1 VFRRKFKKMMETQN
15 STLFLTRK
23 SKLEIYDFTLFN
35 ILYEDAEELAE
46 FFKNETK
53 IDYENYPEGDEAAFC
68 TYDKD
73 KNIFLCIDVK
83 HLNIEIIAHESFH
96 AAIKIFRFIGENE
109 ISLSEVTAYLL
120 GYIAGEFEKLLIEN
134 NLMNPLKQIKNEK

>member
-1 VFRRKFKKMMETQN
+1 MKTQN
-15 STLFLTRK
+15 QTIFLTRK

-35 ILYEDAEELAE
+35 ILYENTEELTE

-73 KNIFLCIDVK
+73 KTIFIGIDVK
-83 HLNIEIIAHESFH
+83 HLNIEIIAHEAFH
-96 AAIKIFRFIGENE
+96 AAIKIFRIIGENE

-134 NLMNPLKQIKNEK
+134 NIMKPLKPIENEK